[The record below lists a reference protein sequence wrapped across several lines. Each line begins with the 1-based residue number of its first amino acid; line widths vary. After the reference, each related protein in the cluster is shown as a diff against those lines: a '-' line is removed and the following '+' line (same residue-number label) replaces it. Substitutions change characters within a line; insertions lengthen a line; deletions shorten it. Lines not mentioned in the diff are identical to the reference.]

1 MVVDSAAPVTH
12 LEAALRRSDVL
23 RSVGGVLAGE
33 AERGAELEPRSPP
46 AVDSEAE
53 LGGRGRGG
61 DGSAAWLRP
70 CGGLAC
76 PPGGGE
82 RVSHAGGE
90 RPR

>member
-1 MVVDSAAPVTH
+1 MTASRTAAETH

-61 DGSAAWLRP
+61 DGRAAWLRP
-70 CGGLAC
+70 CGGLAW

-82 RVSHAGGE
+82 RVSHAGGD